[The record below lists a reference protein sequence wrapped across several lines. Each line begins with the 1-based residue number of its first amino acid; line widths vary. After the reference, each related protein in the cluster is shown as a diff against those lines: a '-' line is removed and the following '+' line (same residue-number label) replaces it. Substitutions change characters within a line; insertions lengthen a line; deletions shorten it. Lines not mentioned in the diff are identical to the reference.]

1 MAKRTKPFPLV
12 PYIGSFTMG
21 RTKFFTYLAHKSGFL
36 SKFAAETDKMLKINN
51 YNGIQFQRNREK
63 MAEKVG

>member
-1 MAKRTKPFPLV
+1 M
-12 PYIGSFTMG
+12 MG
-21 RTKFFTYLAHKSGFL
+21 KTKFFTYLAHKSGFL